1 LSFFQVF
8 SMRRGH
14 FEMPTRFPDG
24 GGSPTNASDPETWFS
39 EAANG
44 DSPMEDSGSRFPPNA
59 LALAILAAVKERQKD
74 RRETDASRTQ
84 ELIRE
89 ARAGGQ
95 YGYEPA
101 D

>member
-1 LSFFQVF
+1 
-8 SMRRGH
+8 
-14 FEMPTRFPDG
+14 MPSRFPDG
-24 GGSPTNASDPETWFS
+24 GSSPTNASNPETWFS

-44 DSPMEDSGSRFPPNA
+44 GSLMEDGGSQFPPNA
-59 LALAILAAVKERQKD
+59 LALAILAEVKERQKD

-101 D
+101 E